1 MAKTNEEF
9 DRIFREKL
17 EKHQEK
23 PSALAWERL
32 NDQLP
37 TSKSSHRGIWWA
49 VAASVAVVLMSGW
62 MFWKNSGEIGQ
73 EQLLAEE
80 ANTTEALT
88 SSEENPATSSE
99 STGIVSQTE
108 IIKDQK
114 SQNQPTVTRSASNQ
128 HQVNSAQ
135 KIGKEKVKP
144 TSEITKSQAL
154 IAMDEQS
161 TRELQVTV
169 PPVSLEIN
177 KATLPVTQPATVQQ
191 TVAEATN
198 TAAEDGPIYRINIYS
213 DGLKKGPEPEK
224 NLITEMGKT
233 VGKVEGLLGKVDERF
248 ADLQDR
254 KNNLFTTLTSRK

>member
-32 NDQLP
+32 NSQLP
-37 TSKSSHRGIWWA
+37 VSKASHRGIWWA
-49 VAASVAVVLMSGW
+49 VAASVAVILVSGW
-62 MFWKNSGEIGQ
+62 IFWKNSGEVAQ
-73 EQLLAEE
+73 DQLLAEE
-80 ANTTEALT
+80 ANATEALT
-88 SSEENPATSSE
+88 SNEENPAASSE
-99 STGIVSQTE
+99 STDIVSQTE
-108 IIKDQK
+108 IIKNK
-114 SQNQPTVTRSASNQ
+114 ESQNQSIITRSASNQ
-128 HQVNSAQ
+128 NQVKSAQ
-135 KIGKEKVKP
+135 KIEKDKVNP
-144 TSEITKSQAL
+144 TSEIKKSQAL

-169 PPVSLEIN
+169 PPVSIEFN
-177 KATLPVTQPATVQQ
+177 EATLPVTQPATMQQ

-198 TAAEDGPIYRINIYS
+198 TATEDGPLYRINIYS

-233 VGKVEGLLGKVDERF
+233 VGKVEGLLGKVDEGF
-248 ADLQDR
+248 ADLQDK